1 MSRASAILI
10 LPVFLVLVSGCISS
24 PAVEKGNGVIIK
36 EFSPTF
42 TEIYPNEPVTFNLKI
57 KNVGSVEAEGV
68 FAEILGIDNDWYDS
82 SFTTG
87 GPWLYNEKLPDQVA
101 CRYNQE
107 HGDLLSPNEQYGT
120 EGESMTCSWTYRAP
134 DIPEGTNTVYDVW
147 ARVFYTYSTI
157 TIKSI
162 TAGSQAEIRRYTD
175 EDKQIPI
182 STVSTTNSP
191 IQLSISTLEPVRYWE
206 DTTQIPIRI
215 GINNAGG
222 GTPCRKDQCKDREH
236 FEESWG
242 KVTVRVGLTDGMNLL
257 DDCSEFESGKDLLIL
272 PNEENSVTCTLELS
286 DLGGQG
292 FQQRMI
298 SLSAEY
304 SYFIDAKTSIKIL

>member
-1 MSRASAILI
+1 MSPKGIPIL
-10 LPVFLVLVSGCISS
+10 LTLLVLVSGCTFSGS
-24 PAVEKGNGVIIK
+24 AVETGNGVIIK
-36 EFSPTF
+36 EFAPTF
-42 TEIYPNEPVTFNLKI
+42 TEIYPTEPVTFNLKF
-57 KNVGSVEAEGV
+57 KNVGSVMAEGV
-68 FAEILGIDNDWYDS
+68 FAEILGIDSDWYDS

-87 GPWLYNEKLPDQVA
+87 GPWLYNEKLPDQAA

-107 HGDLLSPNEQYGT
+107 HGDLLPPNEQYGT
-120 EGESMTCSWTYRAP
+120 EGESMTCTWTYRAP
-134 DIPEGTNTVYDVW
+134 DIPDGTNTVYDVW

-162 TAGSQAEIRRYTD
+162 TAGSQAEIRKYID
-175 EDKQIPI
+175 QGKQIPI

-191 IQLSISTLEPVRYWE
+191 IQLSISILEPIRYWE
-206 DTTQIPIRI
+206 DTTEIPIRI

-222 GTPCRKDQCKDREH
+222 GTPCKKGQCEDRER

-272 PNEENSVTCTLELS
+272 PNGENSVVCKLELS
-286 DLGGQG
+286 DLGGEG
-292 FQQRMI
+292 FEQRMM

-304 SYFIDAKTSIKIL
+304 SYFIDAQTSIKII

>member
-1 MSRASAILI
+1 MSPKAILI
-10 LPVFLVLVSGCISS
+10 LLTLLVLVSGCTSVS
-24 PAVEKGNGVIIK
+24 PVEKGNGMIIK

-42 TEIYPNEPVTFNLKI
+42 TEIYPNEPVKFNLKI

-82 SFTTG
+82 SFTDG
-87 GPWLYNEKLPDQVA
+87 GPWLHNEKLPDQAA

-107 HGDLLSPNEQYGT
+107 HGDLLPPNEQYGT
-120 EGESMTCSWTYRAP
+120 EGESMTCTWTYRAP
-134 DIPEGTNTVYDVW
+134 DIPTGTNTVYDVW

-162 TAGSQAEIRRYTD
+162 TAGSQAEIRRYID
-175 EDKQIPI
+175 EGKEIPI

-191 IQLSISTLEPVRYWE
+191 IQLSITTLEPVRYWE
-206 DTTQIPIRI
+206 DTTQVPIRI
-215 GINNAGG
+215 GINNVGG
-222 GTPCRKDQCKDREH
+222 GTPCRRGQCEDREY

-242 KVTVRVGLTDGMNLL
+242 KVTVRVGLTEGMDLL
-257 DDCSEFESGKDLLIL
+257 DDCSEFLSGKDLLIL
-272 PNEENSVTCTLELS
+272 PNEENSVVCTLELS

-292 FQQRMI
+292 FEQRMI
-298 SLSAEY
+298 SLNAEY
-304 SYFIDAKTSIKIL
+304 SYFTDAQTSIKIL